1 MAAPAARP
9 VAGQEGRVDLV
20 LGRCGEVCR
29 WSTAPR
35 SSMPAAFFLGGW
47 VRVVRGGGPCLVA
60 ILGAGP
66 SPVGVVWVFVLSTG
80 VGPPGT
86 KVRTSLPG
94 LFGLAGRSVFAGR
107 PGGPYVQKT
116 QGSRG
121 KVRCLWSRVLGP
133 VRPGRYFGGNV
144 LGFAL
149 RWGSTVVGNGFQRRM
164 FRVGRWVP
172 SGGRSQASALGC
184 SLGERPNNA
193 HIILSVTPNL
203 FWGKWWSGVIDGG
216 GQAMGRTVWK
226 VEGFPEN
233 CGFVHHEANTIQ
245 DFSCSL
251 VARGDVGPLMA
262 PRTHQPLG
270 FLGTTRTRWCCF
282 RTKVL
287 VFPDTPPLLPSGCP
301 PTGSTPWKRPTEA
314 PPSRFGPAKNKAAG
328 QPLIAFCSAC
338 HPSPLQTN

>member
-1 MAAPAARP
+1 MVHRTSIFDARGLFFGGVGACCSWRRALSRRDPGRWPIPGGGGVGLCP
-9 VAGQEGRVDLV
+9 VHGCWSPWHQGTYFVAWFVRP
-20 LGRCGEVCR
+20 CR
-29 WSTAPR
+29 P
-35 SSMPAAFFLGGW
+35 FG
-47 VRVVRGGGPCLVA
+47 VRGPAWRTVRAKDTRLTGQGAVSLVESA
-60 ILGAGP
+60 WSGATGQVFRWERAGVCA
-66 SPVGVVWVFVLSTG
+66 PVGLHGRGKWLSTSY
-80 VGPPGT
+80 VP
-86 KVRTSLPG
+86 
-94 LFGLAGRSVFAGR
+94 GRSV
-107 PGGPYVQKT
+107 GP
-116 QGSRG
+116 
-121 KVRCLWSRVLGP
+121 
-133 VRPGRYFGGNV
+133 
-144 LGFAL
+144 
-149 RWGSTVVGNGFQRRM
+149 
-164 FRVGRWVP
+164 FR
-172 SGGRSQASALGC
+172 GGRSQASALGC

>member
-1 MAAPAARP
+1 MSTLFLAGVVRFVVGPPHLDLRCPRPFFWGGGCVLFVEAGPVSSRSWALAHPRWGWCGSLSCPRVLVPLAPRYVLRCLVCSALQAVRCSR
-9 VAGQEGRVDLV
+9 AGLADRTCKRHKAHGA
-20 LGRCGEVCR
+20 RCGVSGRECLVRCDR
-29 WSTAPR
+29 AGISVGTCWGLRSGGAPR
-35 SSMPAAFFLGGW
+35 SWEMAFNVVCSGSVGG
-47 VRVVRGGGPCLVA
+47 
-60 ILGAGP
+60 
-66 SPVGVVWVFVLSTG
+66 
-80 VGPPGT
+80 
-86 KVRTSLPG
+86 SLPG
-94 LFGLAGRSVFAGR
+94 
-107 PGGPYVQKT
+107 
-116 QGSRG
+116 
-121 KVRCLWSRVLGP
+121 
-133 VRPGRYFGGNV
+133 
-144 LGFAL
+144 
-149 RWGSTVVGNGFQRRM
+149 
-164 FRVGRWVP
+164 
-172 SGGRSQASALGC
+172 GGRSQASALGC